1 MKKNINNKKAK
12 FYCENCGE
20 IVSQNAKVCTK
31 CGRFFSSVRC
41 PRCGRVGTNDDF
53 VNGCK
58 DCGYAFTPTK
68 NIKQKQTV
76 ELNKPYFYSHSASKS
91 EQKTKSQDSSLP
103 LWIYIF
109 TISVL
114 ILVFV
119 LIFTL

>member
-1 MKKNINNKKAK
+1 MKYTASEKRYETMKYN
-12 FYCENCGE
+12 
-20 IVSQNAKVCTK
+20 
-31 CGRFFSSVRC
+31 
-41 PRCGRVGTNDDF
+41 RCGKSGLMLPAVSLGLWHNFGTNDDF

-91 EQKTKSQDSSLP
+91 EPKAKSQDSSLP

-114 ILVFV
+114 ILVFI

>member
-68 NIKQKQTV
+68 NIKQTV
-76 ELNKPYFYSHSASKS
+76 ELNKPYFYSHFASKS
-91 EQKTKSQDSSLP
+91 EPKAKSQDSSLP

-114 ILVFV
+114 ILVFI

>member
-68 NIKQKQTV
+68 NIKQKH
-76 ELNKPYFYSHSASKS
+76 FR
-91 EQKTKSQDSSLP
+91 
-103 LWIYIF
+103 
-109 TISVL
+109 
-114 ILVFV
+114 
-119 LIFTL
+119 TLGIKGQQIEKHLFMKYY